1 LEGPWSLSVALDPK
15 HRPQGPF
22 RPSST
27 ARRELWRYPLEA
39 HLFDRAK
46 GRYRGLLASEV
57 AVLQGLPADW
67 GQRAIQ
73 DELLLL
79 RGYGDAV
86 PPPLSRAVF
95 AELPTLDWRLSANR
109 GRNLRRI
116 RGLCLGSNASAWTAA
131 PRAYRALG
139 RRSRGV
145 EALLTPRRLEKRICG
160 SRRPR
165 QEPPEPVKISNRRAE
180 PQEGAIA
187 CLLAY
192 AGRQKP

>member
-1 LEGPWSLSVALDPK
+1 MEGPWSLSVALDPK

-95 AELPTLDWRLSANR
+95 AELPTLIGAHPQ
-109 GRNLRRI
+109 
-116 RGLCLGSNASAWTAA
+116 TAVEICA
-131 PRAYRALG
+131 GFGGFALG
-139 RRSRGV
+139 QTQ
-145 EALLTPRRLEKRICG
+145 ALGPRH
-160 SRRPR
+160 
-165 QEPPEPVKISNRRAE
+165 
-180 PQEGAIA
+180 
-187 CLLAY
+187 LALIERWDV
-192 AGRQKP
+192 AREVLRHF